1 MRPVGDFER
10 VALLVLNFNGGRRL
24 ADMVLP
30 GLGEVSDYG
39 SLHDVYFIDNASS
52 DESVTYVKSVYPW
65 VNIEE
70 LTENKYLYAYNEVC
84 TRLTHRI
91 VYFLNNDIEVDRSL
105 VSSVL
110 PKFYDP
116 DVFAVN
122 TRVLQ
127 SDRVTPQ
134 GSRTTGGFHLG
145 FWYYTQLDDIDETS
159 SAYFALGGQAAFDRQ
174 KFLDVGGFDEL
185 FFPLYHEDIDL
196 SLTAWRNGWKVLYEP
211 STAIIHEGGTS
222 SNKKYTSFAKRRL
235 IARQNFLLQ
244 WKHQTT
250 LSEILLHFVFLL
262 PRLLRELLKLNLAY
276 CAGFV
281 DAICRLTFVFRSRHE
296 LNELGLT
303 SATRAFSSIAETIDG
318 VDATQRRNYT
328 K

>member
-1 MRPVGDFER
+1 M
-10 VALLVLNFNGGRRL
+10 LNYNGGQRL

-30 GLGEVSDYG
+30 GLDVVSNG
-39 SLHDVYFIDNASS
+39 GASHDVYFIDNASS
-52 DESVTYVKSVYPW
+52 DGSCAYVRANYPW
-65 VNIEE
+65 VHVIDFQKN
-70 LTENKYLYAYNEVC
+70 LYLYAYNVVC
-84 TRLTHRI
+84 SQLSHRI
-91 VYFLNNDIEVDRSL
+91 VYLLNNDIEVEANL
-105 VSSVL
+105 VDGIL
-110 PKFYDP
+110 PKFSDP
-116 DVFAVN
+116 SLFAVN
-122 TRVLQ
+122 ARVLQ

-174 KFLDVGGFDEL
+174 KFLDVGGFDKL

-211 STAIIHEGGTS
+211 STVIIHEGGTS

-250 LSEILLHFVFLL
+250 LSEILLHFAFLL
-262 PRLLRELLKLNLAY
+262 PRLLREMLKLNLAY

-281 DAICRLTFVFRSRHE
+281 EAIFRLDLVFRSRHK
-296 LNELGLT
+296 LKKLGLT
-303 SATRAFSSIAETIDG
+303 SATRAFSSIVEAIDG